1 MKTGRQWIVA
11 CLVLVCSYAVFAE
24 VIVPD
29 VIGDPYEE
37 NREYLTIEG
46 FKVYVLPVQQYS
58 WRGYTLEEREDE
70 RLRAVRKVTE
80 QLRVA
85 VTLLPPDPINELRT
99 RVILYMDDT
108 CEYGNPTEVP
118 RTVKTGKIY
127 YSPLASK
134 DGTNRKLGQVTIRCY
149 SAFVH
154 EYPYK
159 GIVLHELA
167 HAWHDLFIPNG
178 FENHKIKTQY
188 EWSKECLHSRHK
200 SYWKTN
206 VSEFFAEMS
215 CAYFFRSKDVP
226 HTDMSMS
233 EKNKALVNAAWQD
246 PPKLSEFEPA
256 VGSCSDESRTTLNE
270 GEEVIDRKRSSI
282 ATH

>member
-1 MKTGRQWIVA
+1 MKTGSQWIVA
-11 CLVLVCSYAVFAE
+11 CFVLVCSYAVFAE
-24 VIVPD
+24 VIVPN
-29 VIGDPYEE
+29 VVGDPYEE

-58 WRGYTLEEREDE
+58 WRGYTLEQREDE
-70 RLRAVRKVTE
+70 RLRAIRKVTS
-80 QLRVA
+80 QLKVA
-85 VTLLPPDPINELRT
+85 VSLLPPDPINELRT

-108 CEYGNPTEVP
+108 CEYGVPTEP
-118 RTVKTGKIY
+118 GKTVRTGKVY
-127 YSPLASK
+127 YSPLTSK
-134 DGTNRKLGQVTIRCY
+134 DGSNRKLGRVTIRCY

-167 HAWHDLFIPNG
+167 HAWHDLFLPNG
-178 FENHKIKTQY
+178 FENHKIKAQY
-188 EWSKECLHSRHK
+188 EWSKECLHSQHQ

-206 VSEFFAEMS
+206 AGEFFAEMS

-233 EKNKALVNAAWQD
+233 EKNKSLVNLAWQD
-246 PPKLSEFEPA
+246 PPKLDEFDPA
-256 VGSCSDESRTTLNE
+256 AGGCTDERELTLNE
-270 GEEVIDRKRSSI
+270 SEKFIDRKRSYI
-282 ATH
+282 GAH